1 MTVGIVHEV
10 RMAGRAVGSPAV
22 RLSDTASGN
31 PSQAHL
37 RAEKKLR
44 EKPVIEGL
52 KVGPLIKEEDLD
64 AVIAIE
70 LAWYAERERFEAE
83 RAERERVK
91 QEQAQALREKVLR
104 DRGDMDS

>member
-1 MTVGIVHEV
+1 
-10 RMAGRAVGSPAV
+10 MAGRAVGSPAV
-22 RLSDTASGN
+22 RLSDTASGS

-52 KVGPLIKEEDLD
+52 KVGPLIKEDDLD

-91 QEQAQALREKVLR
+91 QEQAQALREKELR